1 MRAKYCDT
9 FRVRLY
15 DENGKEVFMVTDN
28 GFTRISE
35 MIGQTIHRYG
45 NPVNNKYQVE
55 IISLDTEEHGWYSI
69 KGRKIN

>member
-1 MRAKYCDT
+1 MRAKYYDT

-15 DENGKEVFMVTDN
+15 NENGKEVFVITDN

-45 NPVNNKYQVE
+45 KPVNNKYQVE
-55 IISLDTEEHGWYSI
+55 IICLDTEKHGWYSI